1 MPLETSLPLDG
12 DGSRIAQAR
21 HVATAFLTKARDEAG
36 IPVRQAT
43 VEIVQLIVSELV
55 TNARKYAP
63 GPAVLKLRIHV
74 SVLSVELWD
83 SSPVVPAAKAP
94 NPERVGQHGLEIVA
108 ALAQNL
114 IRGGD
119 HGRQAHH
126 CPPHAQRSHGL
137 ARRPSGMSAS
147 AMAKRT
153 APAPAAERGEG
164 ILGRQTECG
173 LVEQHILQA
182 GETIGHGRALMS
194 RHRAKCLQQEL
205 LAAFAQ
211 LLQMPAA
218 RAGEGEKNFPAAVGA
233 RPAFYEAEGLETVD

>member
-1 MPLETSLPLDG
+1 MDEGSEDAEGGGSGTALPLETSFSLDG
-12 DGSRIAQAR
+12 DSSRIAQAR

-43 VEIVQLIVSELV
+43 VEIVELIVSELV

-114 IRGGD
+114 TVEATTVGKRIT
-119 HGRQAHH
+119 AHLTLDK
-126 CPPHAQRSHGL
+126 A
-137 ARRPSGMSAS
+137 
-147 AMAKRT
+147 T
-153 APAPAAERGEG
+153 A
-164 ILGRQTECG
+164 
-173 LVEQHILQA
+173 
-182 GETIGHGRALMS
+182 
-194 RHRAKCLQQEL
+194 
-205 LAAFAQ
+205 
-211 LLQMPAA
+211 
-218 RAGEGEKNFPAAVGA
+218 
-233 RPAFYEAEGLETVD
+233 